1 MTLSD
6 GLDIIFSMFSGVFNI
21 LMSVQLF
28 GIPIGLFII
37 SAFVVSCI
45 MKYVF
50 FTDSNSGGGDE

>member
-28 GIPIGLFII
+28 GISIGLFII
-37 SAFVVSCI
+37 SAFVVHCI

-50 FTDSNSGGGDE
+50 FTDSNSGGGEE